1 MKQDTT
7 ELRLT
12 FINVGY
18 GEAILIDAPDAARP
32 DGRFYALIDGG
43 SAADSE
49 FADRT
54 SGRIR
59 AEEYLAPL
67 PRLDLAVSTHI
78 HEDHLVCRDHPPSV
92 LRQTLPPGF
101 YRSLHPLGDASARN
115 LSERNFLAALDD
127 YRKLCALVE
136 QHGGCIEQS
145 LAGDTLTLAPGLTA
159 EVLAP
164 SGTRAAALTASM
176 QELYRTPQGVPEF
189 REKLDALDASMNNFS
204 LILRL
209 AFGKTRILL
218 PGDTN
223 RAGYGGIPPEK
234 LAADLFKVGHHGQL
248 DGADAALVNAV
259 RPRHRATAATT
270 VLTPTPCAC

>member
-78 HEDHLVCRDHPPSV
+78 HEDHLCGLLRVCRDHPPSV

-189 REKLDALDASMNNFS
+189 S
-204 LILRL
+204 
-209 AFGKTRILL
+209 
-218 PGDTN
+218 
-223 RAGYGGIPPEK
+223 
-234 LAADLFKVGHHGQL
+234 
-248 DGADAALVNAV
+248 
-259 RPRHRATAATT
+259 RPQ
-270 VLTPTPCAC
+270 